1 MVQAN
6 DSVTVTPGTGA
17 TIATHLASSKEYQV
31 FMQANPD
38 GHILGSLP
46 TYSAWSTVV
55 AVSAANTV
63 LWHLFNA
70 SGSGKVIKVRKI
82 FIQPSQAVN
91 ALAAQTWRVAKTSAV
106 GTTGNTAITVVKHDS
121 NDSSLPA
128 QVTVARSYT
137 AGGTETSTLFELP
150 ISVEETLPAVGLVP
164 YFNVLPTDGEA
175 VTDIVVREG
184 EGLAVKN
191 VTGGAYS
198 WSVLG
203 TFTVV

>member
-1 MVQAN
+1 MAQAN

-17 TIATHLASSKEYQV
+17 TIATHLATGKEYQV

-46 TYSAWSTVV
+46 TYSAWSTVL
-55 AVSAANTV
+55 AASANLV
-63 LWHLFNA
+63 YWHLFNA
-70 SGSGKVIKVRKI
+70 VGSGKVIKVRKI

-91 ALAAQTWRVAKTSAV
+91 ALTAQTWRVAKTSAV
-106 GTTGNTAITVVKHDS
+106 GTTGNTAITVQRHDS
-121 NDSSLPA
+121 ADAALPA

-137 AGGTETSTLFELP
+137 AGGTESATLFELP
-150 ISVEETLPAVGLVP
+150 ISVEETLPSVGLVP
-164 YFNVLPTDGEA
+164 YQNILPTDGEA
-175 VTDIVVREG
+175 VTDIILREG

-203 TFTVV
+203 TFTAV

>member
-1 MVQAN
+1 MAQAN

-17 TIATHLASSKEYQV
+17 TIATHLAASKEYQV

-38 GHILGSLP
+38 GHIMGSLP
-46 TYSAWSTVV
+46 TYSAWSTVL
-55 AVSAANTV
+55 AASANLV
-63 LWHLFNA
+63 YWHLFNA
-70 SGSGKVIKVRKI
+70 TGSGKVIKVRKI

-91 ALAAQTWRVAKTSAV
+91 ALTAQTWRVAKTSAV
-106 GTTGNTAITVVKHDS
+106 GTTGNTAITVNRHDS
-121 NDSSLPA
+121 ADTALPA

-137 AGGTETSTLFELP
+137 AGGTESATLFELP

-175 VTDIVVREG
+175 VTDIILREG

-203 TFTVV
+203 TFTAV